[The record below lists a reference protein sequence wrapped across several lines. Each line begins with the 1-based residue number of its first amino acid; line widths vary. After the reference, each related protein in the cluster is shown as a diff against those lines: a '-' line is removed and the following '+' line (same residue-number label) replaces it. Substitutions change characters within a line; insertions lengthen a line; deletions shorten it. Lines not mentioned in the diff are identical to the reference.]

1 MSRPAVVV
9 KSSCCL
15 SMASFSSLLLKTI
28 PLLTMSVAAYTDAV
42 MLFGDSL
49 TQAWSAGSFA
59 QRMSEFYLRRADVI
73 NRGFGGY
80 NSEWAIP
87 VFEQVFAT
95 KKDREQGGIQQV
107 KLITIWLGA
116 NDACLASSPQH
127 VPLDKY
133 KSNVKHIVNLIRDPS
148 SPYHSPETKIVLI
161 SPPPIIEAA
170 WIESRLEKW
179 KSFGCEGPEPEQ
191 NRDAKVTKQYAEG
204 CKEVGA
210 ELGVPVVDF
219 WTAIVEGAGGEKDEQ
234 LAPYFY
240 DGLHL
245 TSEGYAV
252 LFKAVSGLILATYPE
267 LNPETMPMRMPH
279 WADVDT
285 ENPRAAFEKVK
296 KGRLAG
302 EL

>member
-1 MSRPAVVV
+1 MSA
-9 KSSCCL
+9 SS
-15 SMASFSSLLLKTI
+15 
-28 PLLTMSVAAYTDAV
+28 YTDSI

-59 QRMSEFYLRRADVI
+59 QRMSEFYLRRCDIV

-80 NSEWAIP
+80 TSEWAVP

-95 KKDREQGGIQQV
+95 KEARDQGKAQHV

-116 NDACLASSPQH
+116 NDACLSPSPQH
-127 VPLDKY
+127 VPLEAY
-133 KSNVKHIVNLIRDPS
+133 KQNLNHIIDLLRTPT
-148 SPYHSPETKIVLI
+148 SPWYAPETKIVLI
-161 SPPPIIEAA
+161 NPPPIIESA
-170 WIESRLEKW
+170 WLNSRVEKW
-179 KSFGCEGPEPEQ
+179 KQFGSVGPEPDQ
-191 NRDAKVTKQYAEG
+191 NRDAGVTRQYAEG
-204 CKEVGA
+204 CKEVAKAKG
-210 ELGVPVVDF
+210 LPVVDL
-219 WTAIVEGAGGEKDEQ
+219 WTAVVEAAGGEGDDQ

-252 LFKAVSGLILATYPE
+252 LFKSISALILQEFPE
-267 LNPETMPMRMPH
+267 LNPETMSMRMPH
-279 WADVDT
+279 WAEVDVDA
-285 ENPRAAFEKVK
+285 PRKAFDKVQ

>member
-1 MSRPAVVV
+1 
-9 KSSCCL
+9 
-15 SMASFSSLLLKTI
+15 
-28 PLLTMSVAAYTDAV
+28 MSVAAYTDAV

-116 NDACLASSPQH
+116 NDACLPSSPQH

-204 CKEVGA
+204 CKEVGT

-219 WTAIVEGAGGEKDEQ
+219 WTAIVEAAGGEKDEQ